1 MKRAALLADQRLMNG
16 LEPVAQGIVIALA
29 VHFQQYAANELGI
42 HLFAQGNLVAGHAA
56 QLEPPLSARRLRQGA
71 LVVTQASVTP

>member
-1 MKRAALLADQRLMNG
+1 MKRAALLAGQRLMNG

-42 HLFAQGNLVAGHAA
+42 HL
-56 QLEPPLSARRLRQGA
+56 SRREIWWPVMLPSLISSFLRCSSVRGA